1 MNYIK
6 LNNNNEHLSL
16 GNLFNIIKKL
26 SINKSNT
33 TQTEIFCILFNIDN
47 ISDTTVGNYCTGYRA
62 IGNDYKQ
69 IYINYKKHY
78 EKDKKTL
85 INTINNLI
93 IIMEGYGNNH
103 LTVESINNNP
113 LFQKL
118 CINIIPLIKNDIY
131 IPINTKRNFLTIYE
145 NKNYYE
151 FFSEML
157 FYIIL
162 EKIQPIHESDL
173 VKSTIEEILENTNM
187 SVIDLKDYLEIKF
200 KEGISLIPSLKKL
213 TTKNNPY
220 AMHELGNMEYN
231 GLITGKPRYEEA
243 YNYYLKAANYNY
255 PASCWMISYMII
267 NKKIGSLSHD
277 DILLA
282 WTYLNKAYNLDSIS
296 AINTMGLCYKYGYTP
311 EGTIDI
317 NKAIDYFEKAA
328 NKNYIYAYNNL
339 GKIYEEQNNIKKAI
353 EYYKISAEAE
363 DSWAC
368 NKLGLL
374 SYEGKYI
381 EKNLS
386 KALNYFKT
394 GANAPIASRIPWNIY
409 NLVKLFYLPGNATLG
424 IKKDISKSLEL
435 LETISNFT
443 PAYELFL
450 YCYYELYL
458 ENKTDEYLNKI
469 NYYLNLVNN
478 TFDNNI
484 KKEIETHLKKIH
496 NYQIKID
503 L

>member
-157 FYIIL
+157 FYN
-162 EKIQPIHESDL
+162 IQ
-173 VKSTIEEILENTNM
+173 
-187 SVIDLKDYLEIKF
+187 
-200 KEGISLIPSLKKL
+200 
-213 TTKNNPY
+213 
-220 AMHELGNMEYN
+220 
-231 GLITGKPRYEEA
+231 
-243 YNYYLKAANYNY
+243 
-255 PASCWMISYMII
+255 
-267 NKKIGSLSHD
+267 
-277 DILLA
+277 
-282 WTYLNKAYNLDSIS
+282 
-296 AINTMGLCYKYGYTP
+296 
-311 EGTIDI
+311 
-317 NKAIDYFEKAA
+317 
-328 NKNYIYAYNNL
+328 
-339 GKIYEEQNNIKKAI
+339 
-353 EYYKISAEAE
+353 
-363 DSWAC
+363 
-368 NKLGLL
+368 
-374 SYEGKYI
+374 
-381 EKNLS
+381 
-386 KALNYFKT
+386 
-394 GANAPIASRIPWNIY
+394 
-409 NLVKLFYLPGNATLG
+409 
-424 IKKDISKSLEL
+424 
-435 LETISNFT
+435 
-443 PAYELFL
+443 
-450 YCYYELYL
+450 
-458 ENKTDEYLNKI
+458 
-469 NYYLNLVNN
+469 
-478 TFDNNI
+478 
-484 KKEIETHLKKIH
+484 
-496 NYQIKID
+496 
-503 L
+503 